1 MPFSLRRMSGH
12 VCIDAA
18 AALYLVY
25 EGVTEVR
32 NVRRVAASRT
42 RCERVL
48 LLLGIER

>member
-18 AALYLVY
+18 AALYLGLK
-25 EGVTEVR
+25 GVTEVR
-32 NVRRVAASRT
+32 NVRRVAASHT